1 MFVRFVNLV
10 VLSKIKNLQD
20 AVNRILVIDGTDI
33 TLINV
38 FGIPLLLGGFVIKFP
53 VVKRSVYLGHLKT
66 ESLKLFSISSTD
78 SFLAFLFPLQA
89 DPLILLMSGFLTP
102 SIDVKVE
109 IIDQFECGLLCIQVK
124 HLLNKV
130 DNVPV
135 GSAPKTVKPLIDL
148 HAGMFVIMKRAACHA
163 APSYR

>member
-53 VVKRSVYLGHLKT
+53 VVKCSVYLGHL
-66 ESLKLFSISSTD
+66 
-78 SFLAFLFPLQA
+78 
-89 DPLILLMSGFLTP
+89 
-102 SIDVKVE
+102 
-109 IIDQFECGLLCIQVK
+109 
-124 HLLNKV
+124 
-130 DNVPV
+130 
-135 GSAPKTVKPLIDL
+135 
-148 HAGMFVIMKRAACHA
+148 
-163 APSYR
+163 